1 MAPGSKDGF
10 LSRDP
15 PDIENLLALNPTVR
29 KAAQVKPTISTKKDK
44 LLWKRNI
51 SLQECTTAR
60 CQTGGQILE
69 NDFSDIKHTTL
80 SERAALKEA
89 SRFVEDINWSG

>member
-29 KAAQVKPTISTKKDK
+29 RQAQVKATISTKKDK

-51 SLQECTTAR
+51 SLQEECNSSK
-60 CQTGGQILE
+60 CQSGGQILE

-89 SRFVEDINWSG
+89 SR